1 MSPNKLRVAIITSN
15 QFGTAAFH
23 LPYLNKNP
31 QIEICTVI
39 YCNTQKTK
47 INYKKKFKKILK
59 IGILGALNGIR
70 MRSWF
75 TNDVDELMKTES
87 VLDFCTQNN
96 IPYFETTKLN
106 SEFTLDR
113 LNLFKP
119 DLGVSLGNSYIAEK
133 IYNAPKQ
140 GMINIHHEILPEY
153 QNAQSI
159 IWQIYNLSPSS
170 GYTIHKIEKSIDT
183 GSIVFQ
189 EKVPILFK
197 KSLKKTITYT
207 ALELLKHSS
216 EGLNHVLSNW
226 SNISQHAISQTKGRV
241 YTTPSFLQFVRIYFN
256 YLKLR
261 KRKNS

>member
-23 LPYLNKNP
+23 LPYLHKNP

-39 YCNTQKTK
+39 YCNNKKTK

-59 IGILGALNGIR
+59 IGILGAINGIR

-75 TNDVDELMKTES
+75 TKDLDNLMKMAS
-87 VLDFCTQNN
+87 VFDFCTQNH
-96 IPYFETTKLN
+96 IPYFETNKLN
-106 SEFTLDR
+106 SEFTLTK
-113 LNLFKP
+113 LNDCQP
-119 DLGVSLGNSYIAEK
+119 DLGLSLGNSYIAEK

-159 IWQIYNLSPSS
+159 IWQIYNMSQHS

-197 KSLKKTITYT
+197 ESLKKTITYT

-216 EGLNHVLSNW
+216 AGINHLLSNW
-226 SNISQHAISQTKGRV
+226 SNISQHAISQTKGRI
-241 YTTPSFLQFVRIYFN
+241 YTTPSIFQYFIIYFN
-256 YLKLR
+256 YLKL
-261 KRKNS
+261 KK